1 MKSDIDP
8 ITFEVIKSAL
18 DTLADEMALVVMR
31 TACSHI
37 LRDAM
42 DYSTAVC
49 DAQGRFIAQG
59 LTNPIH
65 LGSFPDAMR
74 RLVAEYGET
83 AVPGDI
89 FAFNDPYGSGGMHL
103 PDVFVV
109 KPVFVD
115 GVIVGYAGTLGH
127 QSDIGGIAPGS
138 MALYATEIY
147 QEGLRIPLMKLYDA
161 GEPNRTL
168 FQLLEKN
175 VRVPVEVL
183 GDIDALVAACA
194 SCERGLERLV
204 GRYGR
209 ETFARYVEALH
220 DHAERLMRAEIAAMP
235 DGIYEFED
243 WLDGMGD
250 IPEPVRFK
258 VSITISGDTV
268 TIDWTGTSGQLE
280 AAINGPLPTTNSMA
294 YLAVRCAARSP
305 IPNCEG
311 FIRPITVTA
320 PLGSVVNPTEPA
332 ACASRGIIAYRMLDA
347 MFGALSEVAP
357 ERIPAACEGGPT
369 STQFSCTHEGRRYVT
384 GGGSLGCWGGRHH
397 QDGLDGVSNPGANM
411 SNQPIEL
418 IEASVPMEISRYG
431 LVENSGGPGRSRGGY
446 ALVREYK
453 VLSDEATL
461 HVRSDRRAI
470 LPYGLHGGLSGTPS
484 WNIINPGPDQYTLP
498 VCPMRPIPLGRG
510 DRFQHIQPGGGG
522 FGSPL
527 ERDPELVLDAVD
539 NEMITP
545 EYAFDVYGVVIDG
558 RTVDHEATAERR
570 RRLAASPADPAVHL
584 RHFHQAIGVD
594 PAERPQS

>member
-1 MKSDIDP
+1 
-8 ITFEVIKSAL
+8 
-18 DTLADEMALVVMR
+18 
-31 TACSHI
+31 
-37 LRDAM
+37 
-42 DYSTAVC
+42 
-49 DAQGRFIAQG
+49 
-59 LTNPIH
+59 
-65 LGSFPDAMR
+65 MR
-74 RLVAEYGET
+74 RLVAEHGET
-83 AVPGDI
+83 AAPGDI

-115 GVIVGYAGTLGH
+115 GVVVGYAGTLGH

-204 GRYGR
+204 TRYGR

-220 DHAERLMRAEIAAMP
+220 DHAERLMREEIAAMP
-235 DGIYEFED
+235 DGVYEFED

-250 IPEPVRFK
+250 VPEPVRFK

-268 TIDWTGTSGQLE
+268 TIDWAGTSGQLP

-384 GGGSLGCWGGRHH
+384 GGGSLGCWGGRHR

-431 LVENSGGPGRSRGGY
+431 LVENSGGAGTLAGRLRARARVQGALRRSHPARALRPPSHPSLRAARGPVRDAVLEHHQSRPRAVHLAG
-446 ALVREYK
+446 V
-453 VLSDEATL
+453 SDAS
-461 HVRSDRRAI
+461 HSPRARRSVPA
-470 LPYGLHGGLSGTPS
+470 H
-484 WNIINPGPDQYTLP
+484 
-498 VCPMRPIPLGRG
+498 
-510 DRFQHIQPGGGG
+510 PGG
-522 FGSPL
+522 
-527 ERDPELVLDAVD
+527 
-539 NEMITP
+539 
-545 EYAFDVYGVVIDG
+545 
-558 RTVDHEATAERR
+558 R
-570 RRLAASPADPAVHL
+570 RRLRQSPGARSGDGARRGGQRDDHAGVRL
-584 RHFHQAIGVD
+584 RRLRRRHR
-594 PAERPQS
+594 RPDGGP